1 MRQPAQE
8 RPMMPNV
15 SVLIVSYHSRDRLDA
30 CLTSVLSQTE
40 RTCEVIVVD
49 NASADGSAAL
59 LRERYPQVRLIEN
72 AANVGFAAAVNQAAQ
87 VAQGRYLF
95 LLNPDALVVDKAVD
109 TLVAF
114 LDEHPE
120 VGICAPRVLDEQG
133 RLQHNAYRFPTLAS
147 SLWLAW
153 SQTPWRLL
161 LRRPRRAGYDLTSDQ
176 PQGVDAAAGC
186 ALAISSAL
194 WRQLGGLDEGFFLY
208 GEDTDLCWRAW
219 RDGRQVVYMP
229 AAAVIHA
236 GGGSTATTDN
246 ILLSHK
252 LGAHM
257 LRSRYRFLAKTRGRR
272 AADLFWA
279 AVRLTGLALL
289 AAARLPAAQ
298 ERRTRWRALGRLF
311 WDTQLQ
317 VGFES

>member
-40 RTCEVIVVD
+40 RASEVIVVD
-49 NASADGSAAL
+49 NASTDGSAAL

-72 AANVGFAAAVNQAAQ
+72 AANVGFAAAVNQAART
-87 VAQGRYLF
+87 AQGRYLF
-95 LLNPDALVVDKAVD
+95 LLNPDATVLGKAID
-109 TLVAF
+109 TLCAF
-114 LDEHPE
+114 LDQHPE
-120 VGICAPRVLDEQG
+120 AGIGAPRVLDEQG
-133 RLQHNAYRFPTLAS
+133 QLQHNAYRFPTLTS
-147 SLWLAW
+147 SLRLAL
-153 SQTPWRLL
+153 SHTPLRLL

-176 PQGVDAAAGC
+176 PQGVEAVAGC
-186 ALAISSAL
+186 ALAIPSAL

-236 GGGSTATTDN
+236 GGGSTQTTSDT
-246 ILLSHK
+246 LLRHK
-252 LGAHM
+252 QGAHM
-257 LRSRYRFLAKTRGRR
+257 LRSRYYFLKKTQGRR

-279 AVRLTGLALL
+279 AVRLTSLALL
-289 AAARLPAAQ
+289 AAGYVPAAQ
-298 ERRTRWRALGRLF
+298 EQRARWRALGRLF
-311 WDTQLQ
+311 WDTQL
-317 VGFES
+317 